1 MSDLFTIDLPE
12 GISTVDNEPESV
24 AAQVEP
30 LLIRIGETNDYILK
44 IDNTSLERFITCA
57 RSAEYYIIRKREA
70 RRENIAMNFGHAIHK
85 ALEVKYIYGE
95 GDAVRQ
101 KEHEE
106 LIKEFQGFT
115 VPAEDHRTTD
125 RAIEVIQKYHNE
137 YPQELFRVV
146 EQDGHPLVE
155 VRFAEELGTVEVF
168 ADLITYKDHA
178 PHPIRVDRI
187 FVVWTGRID
196 LVIEW
201 DGQYWVVDH
210 KTTQIMGD
218 GYFGDFELSQPTVGY
233 CWAAQRRFGFTISG
247 LVLNALAV
255 RKPTRT
261 GKSTE
266 FKRRRYPYPKWQLD
280 EWQPNTLAVV
290 GRFIAD
296 WKDGYFP
303 METKWCFGK
312 YGRCPYHP
320 ICTSRPDQREEVL
333 MGPDYKDVVWS
344 PLKD

>member
-1 MSDLFTIDLPE
+1 MNEPLEIDLSPLKPNQV
-12 GISTVDNEPESV
+12 TAEPKQTKILLSPV
-24 AAQVEP
+24 A
-30 LLIRIGETNDYILK
+30 GTNDYILE

-57 RSAEYYIIRKREA
+57 RSAEYYIIRQREA
-70 RRENIAMNFGHAIHK
+70 RSTNIALKFGGAIHK
-85 ALEVKYIYGE
+85 ALETKYIYGE
-95 GDAVRQ
+95 GEAVRQ
-101 KEHEE
+101 KENEV
-106 LIKEFQGFT
+106 LLKEFQDIV
-115 VPAEDHRTTD
+115 VPPDDHRTPD
-125 RAIEVIQKYHNE
+125 RAIEVVKKYHE
-137 YPQELFRVV
+137 KYPQELFHVV

-168 ADLITYKDHA
+168 SDLYMYEA
-178 PHPIRVDRI
+178 GVRRQFRVDRI

-196 LVIEW
+196 LIVEW
-201 DGQYWVVDH
+201 DSQYWVVDH

-233 CWAAQRRFGFTISG
+233 CWAAQRRFGFTIAG

-255 RKPTRT
+255 RKYTPK
-261 GKSTE
+261 GKPTE
-266 FKRRRYPYPKWQLD
+266 FQRRRYPYPQWQLT

-312 YGRCPYHP
+312 YGRCQYHA
-320 ICTSRPDQREEVL
+320 ICTSRPQDREEIL
-333 MGPDYKDVVWS
+333 LGADYQNVDWN

>member
-1 MSDLFTIDLPE
+1 MNEGPIVIDLPPE
-12 GISTVDNEPESV
+12 VATKTTDEPRIV
-24 AAQVEP
+24 KD
-30 LLIRIGETNDYILK
+30 LLQRVGDTNDYILEL
-44 IDNTSLERFITCA
+44 DNSRLERFITCA
-57 RSAEYYIIRKREA
+57 RSAEYYIIRQRESRA
-70 RRENIAMNFGHAIHK
+70 VKIALKFGGAIHK
-85 ALEVKYIYGE
+85 ALEIKYIHGE
-95 GDAVRQ
+95 GEAVRQ
-101 KEHEE
+101 KENEE
-106 LIKEFQGFT
+106 LIKEFKSIA
-115 VPAEDHRTTD
+115 VPPDDHRTPD
-125 RAIEVIQKYHNE
+125 RAIEVLQKYHTN
-137 YPQELFRVV
+137 YPHELFHVV

-168 ADLITYKDHA
+168 ADLYTYKGGQRSSF
-178 PHPIRVDRI
+178 RVDRI

-196 LVIEW
+196 LIVEW
-201 DGQYWVVDH
+201 DKQYWVMDH
-210 KTTQIMGD
+210 KTTQILGD

-233 CWAAQRRFGFTISG
+233 CWAAQRRFGFTIEG

-261 GKSTE
+261 GKANE
-266 FKRRRYPYPKWQLD
+266 FHRRRYPYPQWQLA

-320 ICTSRPDQREEVL
+320 ICTSRPQDREEVL
-333 MGPDYKDVVWS
+333 MGSDYQDVEFD